1 MSAAGLDLRISSLKL
16 LSILEIIY
24 LIGLV
29 FSFDWFV
36 HLIGLLIGWLV
47 IVAERLLNCLF
58 RKMLFWLFA

>member
-29 FSFDWFV
+29 CSFDWFV